1 MSVNVYESSGTK
13 TTGNFLTDSIK
24 GNLASG
30 KLVIY
35 VDTTDGFLK
44 HKIDEHLHENMK
56 VIRTDDLKMICLVL
70 QEVQKQISGNIDL
83 VVYIDHFENTQADI
97 EEPMIHSRSTIR
109 HRGTLFNLLNQ
120 KGVYGHLTAI
130 VPVTIPKTSIV
141 PASNYGSCKITRLEN
156 FETPLTS
163 IA

>member
-35 VDTTDGFLK
+35 VDTTDGFAK

-56 VIRTDDLKMICLVL
+56 VIRTDDLKMICMLL
-70 QEVQKQISGNIDL
+70 QEVQKQIKNKIDL
-83 VVYIDHFENTQADI
+83 VVYLDHFENTQADI
-97 EEPMIHSRSTIR
+97 EEPMIQNRSTTR
-109 HRGTLFNLLNQ
+109 HRGILFNLLNTE
-120 KGVYGHLTAI
+120 GVVAYLTAI

-141 PASNYGSCKITRLEN
+141 SASNYGSCNITRLDN